1 MSTLIWGF
9 PNQQQVTDQQ
19 VGGLYQYK
27 EVIITSAEL
36 INPGVI
42 PVGSGTGKELLP
54 PCAANQYYEW
64 EFNMEFLPGPTT
76 YTSSG
81 FLQIAPSYVTSIPI
95 NTSEVSS
102 NDPLI
107 FLVGSRMGINYD
119 IYNIKTGDGLYLQ
132 ITPGDWTDG
141 DGTFKVKIW
150 YKLVQFG

>member
-1 MSTLIWGF
+1 MSTISWGF

-54 PCAANQYYEW
+54 PCTANQYYEW
-64 EFNMEFLPGPTT
+64 KFNMEFYPGPTA
-76 YTSSG
+76 YTSAG

-150 YKLVQFG
+150 YKVVQFG